1 MSDLAKLI
9 AATGVLLMG
18 VSALQIGSIA
28 ERNESKLVQ
37 FCDDF
42 HALRELG
49 PKGIDAINNFRV
61 KFFQDE
67 RGSRNGR

>member
-37 FCDDF
+37 FRRHC
-42 HALRELG
+42 
-49 PKGIDAINNFRV
+49 
-61 KFFQDE
+61 
-67 RGSRNGR
+67 